1 MRQVKKRWYVL
12 CREFNKDNIIIHE
25 EFEGSFK
32 TKEEAIAEARIIWD
46 YLTDEEKRYNSIHAC
61 MYYQFQDDNG
71 EWHSIFDILE
81 NTEFMISCEDNEIPT
96 F

>member
-1 MRQVKKRWYVL
+1 MREINKKWYAVR
-12 CREFNKDNIIIHE
+12 RELTEDHKTIIYE

-32 TKEEAIAEARIIWD
+32 TKEEAIAKARRVWD
-46 YLTDEEKRYNSIHAC
+46 YLTDEEKRYNSITVC
-61 MYYQFQDDNG
+61 KFYSFQDDNG

-81 NTEFMISCEDNEIPT
+81 NTEYEIPT